1 MFSVIGA
8 KTRNYLNPGEMVVQ
22 GIMSITLLPIFLVY
36 FNAIL
41 FLDIMFVF
49 QSSNL

>member
-8 KTRNYLNPGEMVVQ
+8 KTRNYLNPGEMVVR
-22 GIMSITLLPIFLVY
+22 GTVSIFLVD
-36 FNAIL
+36 FNAIQ